1 MNWISLTL
9 IAVVCLQRRPRH
21 THQEL
26 FDQQFHL
33 IEKKMHSFTKKSTC
47 FFATAFA
54 IAIATSPVTAVAAEP
69 VVLNSAVLS
78 PTAAVNANPELVAE
92 TPALQTWH
100 EKMKKIGPPAAGCFH
115 ASYPSANWEKVTCGP
130 RPTYRSSRPVL
141 PSPVLRSLS
150 REEVKPQTVG
160 NGTDYAAQ
168 AAGII
173 QSATGSF
180 PVVSGVKSE
189 KGVNVLFGGSMS
201 NGTIGA
207 NQYTL
212 QLNTDIN
219 ASSTACAKLGYGSC
233 NVWEQYLYSTDA
245 YTDGTH
251 PMAFIQSWVFPSQ
264 ADYNSAGCPA
274 SAGWD
279 DATDSNGPA
288 CVHNSNGIS
297 TPQFAISQLANMK
310 LSGSASSTGND
321 VVTLTVGKDV
331 YADRVSDST
340 VFAALWWKQAEFT
353 LVGNGGGSQA
363 SFNKGSSISVNL
375 AINDGGTHAPTC
387 LGPAGHGSTGETNN
401 LTLGKCTAKAGT
413 AANGSVAA
421 TNPYIQFTAAN

>member
-1 MNWISLTL
+1 MLISM
-9 IAVVCLQRRPRH
+9 VVCSQRRLRH
-21 THQEL
+21 THKEL
-26 FDQQFHL
+26 FDQQFNL
-33 IEKKMHSFTKKSTC
+33 IEKKMHSFTKKSTY
-47 FFATAFA
+47 FFATALA
-54 IAIATSPVTAVAAEP
+54 AAIATSPVAAVAAEP
-69 VVLNSAVLS
+69 VVLNNAAFS
-78 PTAAVNANPELVAE
+78 PTAAVNANPDAVAE
-92 TPALQTWH
+92 TPALQAWH
-100 EKMKKIGPPAAGCFH
+100 EKMKKVGPPAEGCFH

-141 PSPVLRSLS
+141 PLPVARSLN

-189 KGVNVLFGGSMS
+189 KGINVLFGGSMS

-219 ASSTACAKLGYGSC
+219 ASTTACAKLGYGSC
-233 NVWEQYLYSTDA
+233 HVWEQYIYSTDA

-279 DATDSNGPA
+279 DATDSSGPA

-297 TPQFAISQLANMK
+297 TPQFAITKLASMK
-310 LSGSASSTGND
+310 LAGSASSTGND
-321 VVTLTVGKDV
+321 VVTLTVGTDV
-331 YADRVSDST
+331 YADKVSDST

-363 SFNKGSSISVNL
+363 SFSKGSSISVKL

-387 LGPAGHGSTGETNN
+387 LGPDGYGSTGETNN
-401 LTLGKCTAKAGT
+401 LTLGKCTASAGT
-413 AANGSVAA
+413 AATGTVAA

>member
-1 MNWISLTL
+1 
-9 IAVVCLQRRPRH
+9 
-21 THQEL
+21 
-26 FDQQFHL
+26 
-33 IEKKMHSFTKKSTC
+33 MHSFTKKSTY
-47 FFATAFA
+47 FFATAIA
-54 IAIATSPVTAVAAEP
+54 VAIATSPVTAGAAEP
-69 VVLNSAVLS
+69 VLS
-78 PTAAVNANPELVAE
+78 TAATVNANSDVAAE
-92 TPALQTWH
+92 TPALQAWH
-100 EKMKKIGPPAAGCFH
+100 EKMKKAGPPAEGCFH

-130 RPTYRSSRPVL
+130 RPSYRSSRPAAATVL
-141 PSPVLRSLS
+141 SSSVARSLS
-150 REEVKPQTVG
+150 RGEAKPQTVG

-173 QSATGSF
+173 QTATGSF

-219 ASSTACAKLGYGSC
+219 ASTTACAKLGYGSC

-264 ADYNSAGCPA
+264 ADYDSAGCPA

-279 DATDSNGPA
+279 DATDTNGPA

-310 LSGSASSTGND
+310 LAGSASSSGND

-331 YADRVSDST
+331 YADKVSDST
-340 VFAALWWKQAEFT
+340 VFAAIWWKQAEFT

-363 SFNKGSSISVNL
+363 SFNKGSSVSVKL

-387 LGPAGHGSTGETNN
+387 LGPDGHGSTGETNN
-401 LTLGKCTAKAGT
+401 LTLGKCTASAGT
-413 AANGSVAA
+413 AATGSVAA
-421 TNPYIQFTAAN
+421 TSPYIQFTAAN

>member
-1 MNWISLTL
+1 
-9 IAVVCLQRRPRH
+9 
-21 THQEL
+21 
-26 FDQQFHL
+26 
-33 IEKKMHSFTKKSTC
+33 MHSFTKKSTY
-47 FFATAFA
+47 FFAAA
-54 IAIATSPVTAVAAEP
+54 LAAAIATSPVTAAAAEP
-69 VVLNSAVLS
+69 AVLNNTAFS
-78 PTAAVNANPELVAE
+78 PAAAVNATVVVE
-92 TPALQTWH
+92 TPALHTWH
-100 EKMKKIGPPAAGCFH
+100 EKMKKIGPPAEGCFH
-115 ASYPSANWEKVTCGP
+115 ASYPSANWEKVACGP
-130 RPTYRSSRPVL
+130 RPTYRSSRPIA
-141 PSPVLRSLS
+141 PSILSSSAARSLNKD
-150 REEVKPQTVG
+150 EVTPQIVG

-168 AAGII
+168 AAGVIR
-173 QSATGSF
+173 SATGSF
-180 PVVSGVKSE
+180 PAVSGVKSE
-189 KGVNVLFGGSMS
+189 KGINVLFGGSMS

-233 NVWEQYLYSTDA
+233 HVWEQFIYSTDA

-264 ADYNSAGCPA
+264 ADYDSAGCPA
-274 SAGWD
+274 FAGWD

-297 TPQFAISQLANMK
+297 TAQFSIAQLANMK

-331 YADRVSDST
+331 YADKVSDST

-363 SFNKGSSISVNL
+363 SFNKGSSVGVKL
-375 AINDGGTHAPTC
+375 AIDDGGTHAPTC
-387 LGPAGHGSTGETNN
+387 LGPDGHGSTGETNN
-401 LTLGKCTAKAGT
+401 LTLGKCTVGAGT
-413 AANGSVAA
+413 AANGTIAA